1 MMLLTIFG
9 LSDDVIAT
17 LIITVGGGVMS
28 LMGVYNS
35 LSKSITALETNEAN
49 NEKRI
54 DELKAELDKTKDGLY
69 DSINEMK
76 DMLSQIKVDIEKIRP

>member
-1 MMLLTIFG
+1 MLLTIFG